1 MTLPIVRKRSNKSN
15 TKRIVACACSS
26 GLRLIVRHHV
36 DDHDRLATPSKLK
49 GAVNQRVLQSR
60 RPLMPFDLLN
70 SRLPNVGDREACAML
85 LVDFSG
91 TMPPRRGTKSASLI
105 GCLLNKRGVPK
116 LSQSHLSQQHHDTAL
131 SLPLQ
136 RLPNR
141 RRRIFAHRAIR
152 NVTLRN
158 RLREKG
164 ASKCHSR
171 ILCRVQGHAIPSVMT
186 TDSL

>member
-15 TKRIVACACSS
+15 TKRIVACACSPGS
-26 GLRLIVRHHV
+26 RLIVRHHV

-105 GCLLNKRGVPK
+105 GCLLKQERCAEAVAEPSVP
-116 LSQSHLSQQHHDTAL
+116 AA
-131 SLPLQ
+131 P
-136 RLPNR
+136 R
-141 RRRIFAHRAIR
+141 HRAVAPAAASAKQAEADIR
-152 NVTLRN
+152 SSRDPKRN
-158 RLREKG
+158 TQK
-164 ASKCHSR
+164 
-171 ILCRVQGHAIPSVMT
+171 QT
-186 TDSL
+186 T